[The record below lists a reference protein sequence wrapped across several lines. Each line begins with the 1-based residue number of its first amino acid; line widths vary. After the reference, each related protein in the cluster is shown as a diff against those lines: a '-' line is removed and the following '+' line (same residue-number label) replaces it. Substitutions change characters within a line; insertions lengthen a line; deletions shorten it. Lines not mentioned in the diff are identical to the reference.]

1 MPTLTDLARDER
13 SARLV
18 LSLVG
23 TPNDEATGRLLTQV
37 GAQELIALADRDTT
51 IPGMDRAE
59 AAVWRDRIHAR
70 YGVDQVASLLA
81 ESEQFQFLVPTDP
94 EWPASLRDLGDRAP
108 YGLWVSGKTDLLRGD
123 AAERVTITGSRAAT
137 GYGTFIAEEIAS
149 DLAGGGR
156 TVVAGGAYGI
166 EGSAHRAA
174 LTGGGNT
181 IAVMASGVDRPYPAG
196 HDQLFERIARSGLI
210 MSEVPPG
217 VSPTRQRFIDRSRIV
232 AAISGATVIVE
243 AGARS
248 GTMRTAYE
256 AKDLG
261 RIVGAVPGPVTSAAS
276 FGTNLLAQEGD
287 AWVVTSA
294 NDVVKLLE
302 ANTGA
307 ERSDS
312 FKKSFVRPTTQRSE
326 NVPTF

>member
-23 TPNDEATGRLLTQV
+23 TPNDEATGRLLAQV
-37 GAQELIALADRDTT
+37 GAQELIALADRNTAV
-51 IPGMDRAE
+51 PGMDRAE

-70 YGVDQVASLLA
+70 YGDQVASLLA
-81 ESEQFQFLVPTDP
+81 ESEQFQFLTPADD
-94 EWPASLRDLGDRAP
+94 EWPASLRDLGYRAP
-108 YGLWVSGKTDLLRGD
+108 YGLWASGKTDLLRGD

-166 EGSAHRAA
+166 EGSAHSAA
-174 LTGGGNT
+174 LNGSGNT

-196 HDQLFERIARSGLI
+196 HNQLFERIAQNGLI
-210 MSEVPPG
+210 MSEVPPRI
-217 VSPTRQRFIDRSRIV
+217 SPTRQRFIDRSRLI
-232 AAISGATVIVE
+232 AAFSGATVIVE

-248 GTMRTAYE
+248 GTMRTAQE
-256 AKDLG
+256 AKELG
-261 RIVGAVPGPVTSAAS
+261 RFVGAVPGPVTSAAS
-276 FGTNLLAQEGD
+276 HGTNLLIQAGD
-287 AWVVTSA
+287 ARAVTSA
-294 NDVVKLLE
+294 KDISHFMESIDNAVRDEHLERNDFRPVV
-302 ANTGA
+302 
-307 ERSDS
+307 R
-312 FKKSFVRPTTQRSE
+312 RPESAPRL
-326 NVPTF
+326 

>member
-23 TPNDEATGRLLTQV
+23 TPNDEATGRLLAQV
-37 GAQELIALADRDTT
+37 GAQDLIALADRDTAV
-51 IPGMDRAE
+51 PGMDRAE

-70 YGVDQVASLLA
+70 SGVDRVASLLA
-81 ESEQFQFLVPTDP
+81 ESEQFQFLIPTDD

-108 YGLWVSGKTDLLRGD
+108 YGLWVSGKTNLLRGD

-137 GYGTFIAEEIAS
+137 GYGTFVAEEIAS
-149 DLAGGGR
+149 DLAGGDR
-156 TVVAGGAYGI
+156 TVIAGGAYGI

-181 IAVMASGVDRPYPAG
+181 IAVMASGVDRAYPAG
-196 HDQLFERIARSGLI
+196 HNQLFERIAQSGLI

-217 VSPTRQRFIDRSRIV
+217 ISPTRQRFIDRSRII

-248 GTMRTAYE
+248 GTMRTAFE

-276 FGTNLLAQEGD
+276 FGTNVLLQEGT
-287 AWVVTSA
+287 ARVVTSA
-294 NDVVKLLE
+294 KDVVNLME
-302 ANTGA
+302 SSIDTARA
-307 ERSDS
+307 EPLNNSFSRSAAW
-312 FKKSFVRPTTQRSE
+312 KPRSA
-326 NVPTF
+326 PAL